1 MSTLTALKLELELEV
16 ARRAMTPRP
25 TLTMQW
31 RIDPVSGRPV
41 GIWVAS
47 AAAETEPQT
56 VMAEP
61 GFV

>member
-1 MSTLTALKLELELEV
+1 MSTLTALKLEVELEV
-16 ARRAMTPRP
+16 TRRAMTRRP

-31 RIDPVSGRPV
+31 RIDPASGRPV

-47 AAAETEPQT
+47 PAAEAEPQT

-61 GFV
+61 AFA